1 MLSIQNL
8 HATVADKPIRC
19 ETDENLK
26 QLCLVRA
33 H

>member
-1 MLSIQNL
+1 LP
-8 HATVADKPIRC
+8 VAAKPIRC
-19 ETDENLK
+19 ETDENRK